1 MEDRVLLH
9 WKLGFGAATM
19 AKGRYSRGHGKRW
32 STLALVLSLLFML
45 TVVLLMLLA
54 LGIVSLPIGTVDS
67 DAANDLSS
75 FRRKTFDGY

>member
-1 MEDRVLLH
+1 
-9 WKLGFGAATM
+9 M
-19 AKGRYSRGHGKRW
+19 AKGRHSRGHGRRW
-32 STLALVLSLLFML
+32 STTPLVLSLLLML

-54 LGIVSLPIGTVDS
+54 LGIVSLPIGSVET